1 MILREYKGVI
11 GLTVALLRSRY
22 NLTIVEILL
31 NP

>member
-22 NLTIVEILL
+22 NLTMEILL
-31 NP
+31 NL